1 MTRVLCRVMLVSQ
14 GELGR
19 LTVEG
24 GHRNPEGLGAG
35 SILNLLGGWMVGVT
49 EGGDIRGV
57 SDSGMLALVCPGS
70 EMLRLNES
78 FSDSRLFSPSLNISQ
93 SIMSSWGLLLWC
105 CCVDERVLLLSRA
118 VIVY

>member
-1 MTRVLCRVMLVSQ
+1 
-14 GELGR
+14 
-19 LTVEG
+19 
-24 GHRNPEGLGAG
+24 
-35 SILNLLGGWMVGVT
+35 MVGVT

-78 FSDSRLFSPSLNISQ
+78 FSDSLNISQ

-105 CCVDERVLLLSRA
+105 CCVDERVLLLSR
-118 VIVY
+118 